1 MDIQLSEGDEF
12 SMIRRRN
19 MAPVSGLKKLGR
31 RVSIIAGLAAPSP
44 PQEKSPRP
52 LEESFNFSKVANKL
66 RDVQLFEKLS
76 VEDLDRLVDQMI
88 EIRLEREEWVFR
100 EGEPGDAL
108 FIIKRGTASVLKLM
122 QEKHEQIAALE
133 QWSVFG
139 ERALLKGELRFAG
152 VQATSETLTVM
163 KLTQRAFVEA
173 MGVPLQ
179 EILNEQKYDSA
190 EKAVVHQRKLQR
202 AKATAMQHSMK
213 KQSEMEK
220 SAMLIKKLE
229 RMFRRTVNPRGRFLI
244 RWDKV
249 MIIGEARRHCARRH
263 RSSSDLS
270 RACRLLSHTVVLRSW
285 SLAGDTAVRPGLDLS
300 FGVRALRHAAMWWT
314 ATATPFEICFVQ
326 DRTMDAMTGFDWVI
340 FALNRVI
347 DSIFLID
354 ICLTFFVPFR
364 ESPRKG
370 GRWVYDS
377 KRIAASA

>member
-76 VEDLDRLVDQMI
+76 LEDLDRLVEQMI

-202 AKATAMQHSMK
+202 AKTMAIQNSMK

-220 SAMLIKKLE
+220 SAILIKKLE

-244 RWDKV
+244 RWDMV
-249 MIIGEARRHCARRH
+249 MMIGEARRHCTPPPKQQRPFPRVPPPLTYGSFA
-263 RSSSDLS
+263 LP
-270 RACRLLSHTVVLRSW
+270 
-285 SLAGDTAVRPGLDLS
+285 SLADDSAVRPGLDLS
-300 FGVRALRHAAMWWT
+300 VGVRALRHAAMWWT